1 MSGVLATDSFLIVY
15 LKISLG
21 IFAWPVKLYTFL
33 RAVCTV
39 CYWALLATFIN
50 ISSFIIINNFKRL
63 SSNFRS
69 FILAFT
75 DLKVMLLVPLHV
87 S

>member
-1 MSGVLATDSFLIVY
+1 MARQALHFSESCMHCLL
-15 LKISLG
+15 L
-21 IFAWPVKLYTFL
+21 
-33 RAVCTV
+33 
-39 CYWALLATFIN
+39 ALLATFIN
-50 ISSFIIINNFKRL
+50 ISSFIIINNLKRL